1 MLSISFLATA
11 LVVVLL
17 PGTGVLYTVSCG
29 LLGGRRAALAAAFG
43 CTLGIVPH
51 LAASVLG
58 LAALLHVGGMAYQAI
73 RVAGALYLGYLAW
86 SMWRNADAP
95 VSGLPA
101 VGAGGRVVRAIAI
114 NLLNPKLTVF
124 FFAFLPQFVAADAG
138 ADATRQM
145 VILGL
150 AFMAMTFV
158 VFVGYGVCASAAR
171 QRILAAPQVL
181 RWFKRGFAA
190 VFAALGVRL
199 AVAD

>member
-1 MLSISFLATA
+1 MFTVPFLVTA

-29 LLGGRRAALAAAFG
+29 LLGGWRAALAAAFG

-51 LAASVLG
+51 LVASVLG
-58 LAALLHVGGMAYQAI
+58 LAALLHAGGVAYEAI

-86 SMWRNADAP
+86 ATWRSAEAP
-95 VSGLPA
+95 LAGLPS
-101 VGAGGRVVRAIAI
+101 VGAGGRVLRAIGI

-124 FFAFLPQFVAADAG
+124 FFAFLPQFVTAG
-138 ADATRQM
+138 ADAARQM
-145 VILGL
+145 VALGL

-158 VFVGYGVCASAAR
+158 VFVGYGLCAAAAR
-171 QRILAAPQVL
+171 RRILAAPRVL
-181 RWFKRGFAA
+181 RWLKRGFAA
-190 VFAALGVRL
+190 VFAGLGVRL